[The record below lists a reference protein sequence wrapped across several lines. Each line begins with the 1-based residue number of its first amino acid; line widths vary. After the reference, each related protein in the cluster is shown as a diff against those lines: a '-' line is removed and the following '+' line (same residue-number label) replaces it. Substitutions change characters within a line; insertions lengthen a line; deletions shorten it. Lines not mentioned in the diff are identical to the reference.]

1 VKLADKS
8 SNVGALAKSP
18 PADWSLE
25 RRLNYIEWAI
35 AVINELPQTSAE
47 AISTFYQRCDQAELQ
62 AYIDLGSERMAQD
75 AAIRILERKT
85 LRSGGTHLLYYN
97 MGKTVEIRLVN
108 SLLETLADQRV
119 RATKQPSPLRA
130 FYRAKQRL

>member
-1 VKLADKS
+1 MRMRHLNYSTKLREAALVKLADKS

-85 LRSGGTHLLYYN
+85 LRSGGTQAESDRLI
-97 MGKTVEIRLVN
+97 KTIMSN
-108 SLLETLADQRV
+108 TLKPR
-119 RATKQPSPLRA
+119 R
-130 FYRAKQRL
+130 